1 MLCRRLY
8 VFVAALA
15 DRLDISTR
23 DQQFSRERNVGGLFR
38 DFHRNSNCHIEKVY
52 TLNLEIK
59 REIQTL
65 EFNISL
71 HTFFTMTNKKNSPR
85 SQ

>member
-52 TLNLEIK
+52 TRLNARFKLWNLIFPYT
-59 REIQTL
+59 RFLQ
-65 EFNISL
+65 
-71 HTFFTMTNKKNSPR
+71 
-85 SQ
+85 